1 MGHWNAK
8 ISSELAKGTYE
19 VVHLGYGKSIW
30 ILELSKNTLFL
41 KNESRFPRSLC
52 KVEAILDRLQSILGD
67 PYTEVHDFIGMV
79 RWSCI
84 VCAPIGAQ
92 IF

>member
-1 MGHWNAK
+1 M
-8 ISSELAKGTYE
+8 E
-19 VVHLGYGKSIW
+19 LGYGKSIW
-30 ILELSKNTLFL
+30 DLDRLEIPQFP

-79 RWSCI
+79 R
-84 VCAPIGAQ
+84 
-92 IF
+92 